1 MSGTRPTV
9 ERPDVETQWTT
20 DRGSS
25 GLVPDGQTTCRVGQS
40 APYAIAVLCTAAATG
55 GDTTI
60 VAAGGHILF
69 AFYLLAVTASA
80 IYRNGRAAVLAIALS
95 AVSISYF
102 FLVPFHAFSIT
113 AEAAYVL
120 PCSFS
125 LAAP

>member
-1 MSGTRPTV
+1 MPGKPPAV
-9 ERPDVETQWTT
+9 ERASVRNNWTT

-25 GLVPDGQTTCRVGQS
+25 GLVPDGQTTRRVGTF
-40 APYAIAVLCTAAATG
+40 APYAIAVLCAAAATG
-55 GDTTI
+55 VTQLLWPQEE
-60 VAAGGHILF
+60 HILF

-120 PCSFS
+120 PCSLS